1 MAQPAVFRH
10 RLRILQRIVTKA
22 FFRLM
27 GPLNRSLQPEARFG
41 IKSGY
46 HHATQAEDFNAVGAG
61 EEWQKEVYELAAE
74 RAHKAGMRSVIDI
87 GCGTGF
93 KLLKHF
99 ESLQTTGI
107 EVEPTYTWLRD
118 TYPARHWL
126 RFGSFDPAKLEAD
139 LLICADVIEHL
150 ANPDDLMAFIGKIRF
165 QTLVLSTPERNAVAG
180 TSDFGPPENTC
191 HFREWNAVEFRNYV
205 SRFLD
210 VEDQLIFPGKS
221 TTQVVICRPKNPNT

>member
-10 RLRILQRIVTKA
+10 RLRILQRIGTKA
-22 FFRLM
+22 FFRLL

-41 IKSGY
+41 VKSGY

-61 EEWQKEVYELAAE
+61 EEWQKEVYELAAAVLE
-74 RAHKAGMRSVIDI
+74 KSGGRSVIDI
-87 GCGTGF
+87 GCGSGF

-99 ESLQTTGI
+99 QHLETTGI
-107 EVEPTYTWLRD
+107 EVEPTVSWLRN
-118 TYPARHWL
+118 TYPDRNWL
-126 RFGSFDPAKLEAD
+126 RFGSFDPATLEAD

-165 QTLVLSTPERNAVAG
+165 RTLVLSTPERDAVAG
-180 TSDFGPPENTC
+180 KADFGPPENTC
-191 HFREWNAVEFRNYV
+191 HFREWNATEFRKYI
-205 SRFLD
+205 SQFLE
-210 VEDQLIFPGKS
+210 VEDQQIFHGKS